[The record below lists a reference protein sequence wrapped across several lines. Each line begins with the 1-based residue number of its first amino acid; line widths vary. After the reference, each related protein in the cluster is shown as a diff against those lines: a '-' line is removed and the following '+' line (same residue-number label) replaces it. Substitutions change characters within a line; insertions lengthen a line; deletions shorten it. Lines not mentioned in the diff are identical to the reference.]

1 MKNQVG
7 PGHAINVVA
16 PGGGFVSGTP
26 YQIGA
31 GGTGVGAGMLF
42 GVAGASV
49 AAGIVG
55 VLWTYG
61 EFTLPKV
68 SAQAWAVGQAIYW
81 DNSAKLC
88 TTLAAAGQLIGVAT
102 ATAANPTAT
111 GLVRLNGAFTTS
123 V

>member
-31 GGTGVGAGMLF
+31 GGLAGMLF

-61 EFTLPKV
+61 EYSLPKV
-68 SAQAWAVGQAIYW
+68 SAQAWTVGQAIYW
-81 DNSAKLC
+81 DNAAKLC
-88 TTLAAAGQLIGVAT
+88 TTVVAVGQLIGVAT
-102 ATAANPTAT
+102 ATAANPSAV
-111 GLVRLNGAFTTS
+111 GQVRLNGTFVSGS
-123 V
+123 VS